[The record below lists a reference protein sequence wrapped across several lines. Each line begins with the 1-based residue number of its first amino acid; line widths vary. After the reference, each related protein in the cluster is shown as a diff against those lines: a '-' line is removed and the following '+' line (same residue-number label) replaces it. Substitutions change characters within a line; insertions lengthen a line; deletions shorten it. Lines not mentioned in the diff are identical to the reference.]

1 MRHPI
6 DPRSFLYASNGPYL
20 TDLYRRFIEQPD
32 SFPEAWR
39 DAFAELGLDKQS
51 SDLPS
56 PSFGKKQITKPTV
69 PQQSIIDAVRALMM
83 IRAYRVRGHLM
94 ARLDPLQQTEILS
107 HPDLE
112 LATYGFGPQD
122 IDRTLYL
129 DGSLGFTT
137 ASLRQIVEKLQQTYC
152 DTIGVEFMHIQDPQ
166 QRLWIQER
174 FEQDRSTFSKAQKK
188 ELLYHLMKAEAFE
201 RFLHVKFPGAKRFG
215 LDGGESLIPALE
227 MLLARVSQNGVQA
240 VTMGMAHRGR
250 LNILANILHKPL
262 HKIFAHF
269 RDSTLPVNERYGS
282 GDVKYHLGYSSD
294 RDFTGNNLHLSLV
307 ANPSHLESVNP
318 VVLGKVRAKQTLYGD
333 TQRQKFMG
341 ILLHGDAAFAGQ
353 GLVAETLELSGL
365 RGYRTGG
372 TLHIIINNQIGFTT
386 SPPHSRSSPYSSDI
400 AKAIQAPIIHVN
412 GDDPEAVV
420 WATLTAEDF
429 RRQFAQDIVVDMIC
443 YRRYGHN
450 EGDEPSFTQPLMYK
464 AIAQKETTLSLYQR
478 QLLESAMITEGETD
492 KVREEVEAHLRAEF
506 AKEITPEELLPE
518 AMQGVWSTVKW
529 QLRYDE
535 MIISKVHTGLERKHL
550 QNIGHTILQVPD
562 TFAVHPKIAH
572 QFEVKKK
579 LLESGENI
587 DWATAEMLAFG
598 SLLAEKTPI
607 RLSGQ
612 DSSRGT
618 FSQRHAVLI
627 DQRTEEKYVSL
638 AHFADSSQTIFEIV
652 DSPLAE
658 ASVLGFEYGYS
669 TTSPNG
675 LILWE
680 AQFGDFANGAQVIID
695 QFIASGEAKWL
706 RLSGLVLLL
715 PHGFE
720 GQGPEHSSAR
730 LERFLQLCAE
740 GNLCVANCST
750 PANYFHIL
758 RRQVR
763 SDYRK
768 PLVLLTPK
776 SLLRNPHAVSTLA
789 EMDKGTTF
797 QPVIKDAKADPAIT
811 QRVVLCHGKMYYD
824 LLVEREKRA
833 LNTIALVRLEQF
845 YPFPSEE
852 IRDCLA
858 PFKHAEIIWCQEE
871 PLNMGAWTFIDRRM
885 EKILEEL
892 KVSYPWRAVGRF
904 PAAAP
909 ATGLL
914 DRHIIEQKRI
924 IDEALSS

>member
-1 MRHPI
+1 MRQPI
-6 DPRSFLYASNGPYL
+6 DPKSFLYVTNGPYL
-20 TDLYRRFIEQPD
+20 TDLYRQFLEEPD
-32 SFPEAWR
+32 SFPETWR
-39 DAFAELGLDKQS
+39 AAFVELGLDGHT

-56 PSFGKKQITKPTV
+56 PSFGKKQVTKPSLSH
-69 PQQSIIDAVRALMM
+69 QSLIDSVRALMM

-122 IDRTLYL
+122 MDRDIYIDGY
-129 DGSLGFTT
+129 LGFTV
-137 ASLRQIVEKLQQTYC
+137 APLRQIVKKLQQTYC

-174 FEQDRSTFSKAQKK
+174 FEHNRPTFSKVQQK
-188 ELLYHLMKAEAFE
+188 EFLYHLMKAEAFE

-215 LDGGESLIPALE
+215 LEGADSLIPALE
-227 MLLARVSQNGVQA
+227 MLLGYVSQNGVQA
-240 VTMGMAHRGR
+240 ITMGMAHRGR

-269 RDSTLPVNERYGS
+269 KGSALPIDKHYGS

-294 RDFTGNNLHLSLV
+294 RDFKGNSLHLSLV

-333 TQRQKFMG
+333 AQRQKFMG
-341 ILLHGDAAFAGQ
+341 LLLHGDAAFTGQ

-420 WATLTAEDF
+420 WATLTVEDF
-429 RRQFAQDIVVDMIC
+429 RRQFAQDIVVDMVC
-443 YRRYGHN
+443 YRRHGHN

-464 AIAQKETTLSLYQR
+464 MIAQKETTLSLYRR
-478 QLLESAMITEGETD
+478 QLLESEVLTETEAD
-492 KVREEVEAHLRAEF
+492 KMREDVEAHLRAAFE
-506 AKEITPEELLPE
+506 KEITPEELLPE
-518 AMQGVWSTVKW
+518 AMQGVWSTVKL
-529 QLRYDE
+529 QLRQDDI
-535 MIISKVHTGLERKHL
+535 MITKVSTGLERKHL
-550 QNIGHTILQVPD
+550 QSIGHTVLQIPD
-562 TFAVHPKIAH
+562 TFVVHPKIAQ
-572 QFEVKKK
+572 QFALKKK
-579 LLESGENI
+579 SLESGENI
-587 DWATAEMLAFG
+587 DWATAEILAFG

-612 DSSRGT
+612 DSGRGT

-627 DQRTEEKYVSL
+627 DQRTEERYVPLS
-638 AHFADSSQTIFEIV
+638 HFADNSQTVFEVV

-658 ASVLGFEYGYS
+658 VSVLGFEYGYS

-776 SLLRNPHAVSTLA
+776 SLLRNPQAVSTLV
-789 EMDKGTTF
+789 EMDEGTGF
-797 QPVIKDAKADPAIT
+797 QPVIKDAKADPAMT

-871 PLNMGAWTFIDRRM
+871 PLNMGAWSFLDRRM

-892 KVSYPWRAVGRF
+892 NVSYPWRAIGRT

-914 DRHIIEQKRI
+914 ERHIMEQKRI